1 MVIALIRKACSFG
14 LYPNHDTEL
23 MPTYMKDLSATQ
35 SKNPGKSALAQ
46 SWMAFLLLSGC
57 LHLPGA
63 QSAPFAPARDSTW
76 YYQIGGAKAVS
87 AAANPS
93 ACSITLGG
101 NLDLSHIYSCGNFS
115 PIAGITNIL
124 NNAKG
129 QVMSVYGGLISAATS
144 AISSLPAYIMQRAA
158 PGLYDLYQ
166 NAVLRGET
174 ALDVANASCEQMES
188 EIRNGQNPYERFTQV
203 AKGFDWK
210 VQMGNGSIG
219 SSSSDVKTAKEA
231 VETNNGSNGIPWLGG
246 HYAGGNAQP
255 PVLAITD
262 TVKAGYNIELGR
274 AVDNTGQAP
283 TGTTATPLGKAWKT
297 PQEAQDYAL
306 FVLGDVELSTNKD
319 QQRQATPGH
328 GILPKIE
335 NDKTPILA
343 TLRMLV
349 SGNKTL
355 EADELE
361 KVSSPG
367 IEMTREVIDAIRALP
382 TAQEQEA
389 AMQKL
394 ADEAATGINLEKA
407 LFLRRLLQTGRM
419 EPNIYASGLSTDIDL
434 AVSHITQAIDNVLYE
449 TKIRREMFAQTAT
462 VLLGT
467 GQNRTKDNADTTT
480 ATPNDVKPIENG
492 EVK

>member
-1 MVIALIRKACSFG
+1 
-14 LYPNHDTEL
+14 

-46 SWMAFLLLSGC
+46 PCMAFLLLSGC

-93 ACSITLGG
+93 ARSITLGG

-115 PIAGITNIL
+115 PITGITNIL

-188 EIRNGQNPYERFTQV
+188 EIRNGQNPYERLTKV

-210 VQMGNGSIG
+210 IQMG
-219 SSSSDVKTAKEA
+219 
-231 VETNNGSNGIPWLGG
+231 NGSNGIPWLGG

-274 AVDNTGQAP
+274 AVDDTGAAP
-283 TGTTATPLGKAWKT
+283 AGIAVTPLGKAWKT

-306 FVLGDVELSTNKD
+306 FVLGDVELTTNKD
-319 QQRQATPGH
+319 KQRQATPGH

-335 NDKTPILA
+335 SDKSPILA
-343 TLRMLV
+343 ALRTLV
-349 SGNKTL
+349 NGNKTP
-355 EADELE
+355 EADDLE

-367 IEMTREVIDAIRALP
+367 IEMTREVVDAIRALP

-467 GQNRTKDNADTTT
+467 GQYRTKNNAATTT